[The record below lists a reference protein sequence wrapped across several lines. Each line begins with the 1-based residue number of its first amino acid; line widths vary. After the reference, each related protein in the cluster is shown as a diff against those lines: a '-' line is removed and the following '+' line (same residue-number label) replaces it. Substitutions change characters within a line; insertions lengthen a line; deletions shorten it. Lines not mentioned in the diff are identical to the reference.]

1 MAGQRKICRCRNV
14 SYFDIRQA
22 MKCGARDIE
31 DIMEATGAAT
41 CCGGC
46 TSEVLSILDSACTCN
61 SVSMNEVVDAVKNG
75 ANSLDEVGNI
85 TKAGT
90 TCGRCRPLIQS
101 IIELKR

>member
-1 MAGQRKICRCRNV
+1 MAGYRKICRCRNV
-14 SYFDIRQA
+14 SYFDIREA

-31 DIMEATGAAT
+31 DIMEVTGAAT

-61 SVSMNEVVDAVKNG
+61 SVSMKEVVDAVKNG
-75 ANSLDEVGNI
+75 ANSVDEVGNI

-90 TCGRCRPLIQS
+90 TCGRCTPLIQS

>member
-1 MAGQRKICRCRNV
+1 MDGQRKICRCRNV

-22 MKCGARDIE
+22 MKCGAREIE

-46 TSEVLSILDSACTCN
+46 TSEVLSMLDSACTCN
-61 SVSMNEVVDAVKNG
+61 SVSMKEVVYAVKNG
-75 ANSLDEVGNI
+75 ANSVDEVGNI

-90 TCGRCRPLIQS
+90 TCGRCRLLIQG
-101 IIELKR
+101 IIELRR